1 MRTISK
7 SRQTEETQIDIT
19 LNLDGS
25 GISKINTGIGFF
37 DHMLTLFSFHS
48 KVNLDISCQGDL
60 EVDGHH
66 TVEDIG
72 LLLGECI
79 LEALGDKKG
88 VERYGMSYLPMDET
102 LARVVLDLSGRA
114 YLVYEC
120 TYNRFDLGQ
129 MDVQNIKEF
138 FKSLANTLKVTLHM
152 SVLYGENDHHKAEA
166 LFKGF
171 GRALKDAIR
180 ISGDVL
186 PSTKGV
192 L

>member
-1 MRTISK
+1 LRTISK

>member
-7 SRQTEETQIDIT
+7 SRQTGETQIQIT

-48 KVNLDISCQGDL
+48 KVDLDISCQGDL

-66 TVEDIG
+66 TVEDVG

-88 VERYGMSYLPMDET
+88 IERYGMSYLPMDET
-102 LARVVLDLSGRA
+102 LARVVLDLSGRP
-114 YLVYEC
+114 YLIYEC
-120 TYNRFDLGQ
+120 TYERFDLGQ
-129 MDVQNIKEF
+129 MDVQNIREF

>member
-7 SRQTEETQIDIT
+7 SRQTGETQIQIT

-48 KVNLDISCQGDL
+48 KIDLDISCQGDL
-60 EVDGHH
+60 QIDGHH
-66 TVEDIG
+66 TVEDVG
-72 LLLGECI
+72 LLLGKCI

-88 VERYGMSYLPMDET
+88 IERYGMSYLPMDET
-102 LARVVLDLSGRA
+102 LARVVLDLSGRP
-114 YLVYEC
+114 YLIYEC
-120 TYNRFDLGQ
+120 TYERFDLGQ
-129 MDVQNIKEF
+129 MDVQNIREF

>member
-1 MRTISK
+1 LRTISK
-7 SRQTEETQIDIT
+7 SRQTGETQIQIT

-48 KVNLDISCQGDL
+48 KVDLDISCQGDL

-66 TVEDIG
+66 TVEDVG

-88 VERYGMSYLPMDET
+88 IERYGMSYLPMDET
-102 LARVVLDLSGRA
+102 LARVVLDLSGRP
-114 YLVYEC
+114 YLIYEC
-120 TYNRFDLGQ
+120 TYERFDLGQ
-129 MDVQNIKEF
+129 MDVQNIREF

-152 SVLYGENDHHKAEA
+152 SVLYGENDHHKSEA

>member
-1 MRTISK
+1 LRTISK

-48 KVNLDISCQGDL
+48 KVDLDISCQGDL

-88 VERYGMSYLPMDET
+88 IERYGMSYLPMDET

>member
-7 SRQTEETQIDIT
+7 SRQTGETQIQIT

-48 KVNLDISCQGDL
+48 KVDLDISCQGDL

-66 TVEDIG
+66 TVEDVG

-88 VERYGMSYLPMDET
+88 IERYGMSYLPMDET
-102 LARVVLDLSGRA
+102 LARVVLDLSGRP
-114 YLVYEC
+114 YLIYEC
-120 TYNRFDLGQ
+120 TYERFDLGQ
-129 MDVQNIKEF
+129 MDVQNIREF

-152 SVLYGENDHHKAEA
+152 SVLYGENDHHKSEA

>member
-1 MRTISK
+1 MRSIKKQRSTK
-7 SRQTEETQIDIT
+7 ETAIDIE
-19 LNLDGS
+19 LNLDGT
-25 GISKINTGIGFF
+25 GACDIETGIGFL

-48 KVNLDISCQGDL
+48 KIDLNVSCKGDL

-66 TVEDIG
+66 TAEDIG
-72 LLLGECI
+72 LLLGDCI
-79 LEALGDKKG
+79 SEALGDKKG
-88 VERYGMSYLPMDET
+88 IERYGSVYLPMDET
-102 LARVVLDLSGRA
+102 LARVVLDISGRP

-120 TYNRFDLGQ
+120 DYQRFDLGGL
-129 MDVQNIKEF
+129 DVQNIKEF
-138 FKSLANTLKVTLHM
+138 FKSLSNTLGLTLHM

-171 GRALKDAIR
+171 GRALKEAVKVT
-180 ISGDVL
+180 SDVL

>member
-7 SRQTEETQIDIT
+7 SRQTGETQIQIT

-48 KVNLDISCQGDL
+48 KVDLDISCQGHL

-66 TVEDIG
+66 TVEDVG
-72 LLLGECI
+72 LLLGKCI

-88 VERYGMSYLPMDET
+88 IERYGMSYLPMDET
-102 LARVVLDLSGRA
+102 LARVVLDLSGRP
-114 YLVYEC
+114 YLIYEC
-120 TYNRFDLGQ
+120 TYERFDLGQ
-129 MDVQNIKEF
+129 MDVQNIREF